1 MLPNCLIFISICSSL
16 TLLHP
21 LSLFFLFTQNVKAN
35 WVSIYESQIFDARL
49 LLNSVQQ
56 DEQKTHAL
64 IAFSFKDKLLFDEVG
79 SQVIFL
85 EHICGETNPTIIE
98 ERFYEGKVNESKL
111 LTIVNNSRKFNKYLK
126 QVTPN
131 LIKQICI

>member
-1 MLPNCLIFISICSSL
+1 MKHLIFVM
-16 TLLHP
+16 
-21 LSLFFLFTQNVKAN
+21 FFLFAQNVNAN
-35 WVSIYESQIFDARL
+35 WMTFYESEIFDSRL
-49 LLNSVQQ
+49 LLSSVQQ
-56 DEQKTHAL
+56 DDQKTHAL

>member
-1 MLPNCLIFISICSSL
+1 MRYLIFIV
-16 TLLHP
+16 
-21 LSLFFLFTQNVKAN
+21 FFLFTQNAKAN
-35 WVSIYESQIFDARL
+35 WMIFYESEIFDSRL
-49 LLNSVQQ
+49 LLSSVQQ
-56 DEQKTHAL
+56 DDQKTHAL

-85 EHICGETNPTIIE
+85 EHICGETKPTIIE
-98 ERFYEGKVNESKL
+98 ERFYEGKVNERKL
-111 LTIVNNSRKFNKYLK
+111 LTIVNNSRKFKKYLK

>member
-1 MLPNCLIFISICSSL
+1 MRYLIFIV
-16 TLLHP
+16 
-21 LSLFFLFTQNVKAN
+21 FFLFTQNVKAN

-85 EHICGETNPTIIE
+85 EHICGEANPTIIE

-126 QVTPN
+126 QITPN

>member
-1 MLPNCLIFISICSSL
+1 MLVMRYLIFIV
-16 TLLHP
+16 
-21 LSLFFLFTQNVKAN
+21 FFLFTQNVKAN

>member
-1 MLPNCLIFISICSSL
+1 MLVMRYLIFIV
-16 TLLHP
+16 
-21 LSLFFLFTQNVKAN
+21 FFLFTQNAKAN
-35 WVSIYESQIFDARL
+35 WMIFYESEIFDSRL
-49 LLNSVQQ
+49 LLSSVQQ
-56 DEQKTHAL
+56 DDQKTHAL

-85 EHICGETNPTIIE
+85 EHICGETKPTIIE
-98 ERFYEGKVNESKL
+98 ERFYEGKVNERKL
-111 LTIVNNSRKFNKYLK
+111 LTIVNNSRKFKKYLK

>member
-1 MLPNCLIFISICSSL
+1 MLVMRYLIFIV
-16 TLLHP
+16 
-21 LSLFFLFTQNVKAN
+21 FFLFTQNVKAN

-85 EHICGETNPTIIE
+85 EHICGEANPTIIE

>member
-1 MLPNCLIFISICSSL
+1 MLVMRYLIFIV
-16 TLLHP
+16 
-21 LSLFFLFTQNVKAN
+21 FFLFTQNVKAN

-85 EHICGETNPTIIE
+85 EHICGEANPTIIE

-126 QVTPN
+126 QITPN

>member
-1 MLPNCLIFISICSSL
+1 M
-16 TLLHP
+16 
-21 LSLFFLFTQNVKAN
+21 FFLFAQNVNAN
-35 WVSIYESQIFDARL
+35 WMTFYESEIFDSRL
-49 LLNSVQQ
+49 LLSSVQQ
-56 DEQKTHAL
+56 DDQKTYAL
-64 IAFSFKDKLLFDEVG
+64 IVLSFKDKLFFDEVG

-85 EHICGETNPTIIE
+85 EHICGEANPTIIE

>member
-1 MLPNCLIFISICSSL
+1 MRYLIFIV
-16 TLLHP
+16 
-21 LSLFFLFTQNVKAN
+21 FFLFTQNVKAN

-85 EHICGETNPTIIE
+85 EHICGEANPTIIE

>member
-1 MLPNCLIFISICSSL
+1 MLVMRYLIFIV
-16 TLLHP
+16 
-21 LSLFFLFTQNVKAN
+21 FFLFTQNAKAN
-35 WVSIYESQIFDARL
+35 WMIFYESEIFDSRL
-49 LLNSVQQ
+49 LLSSVQQ
-56 DEQKTHAL
+56 DDQKTHAL

-85 EHICGETNPTIIE
+85 EHICGEANPTIIE

>member
-1 MLPNCLIFISICSSL
+1 MRYLIFIV
-16 TLLHP
+16 
-21 LSLFFLFTQNVKAN
+21 FFLFTQNVKAN

-85 EHICGETNPTIIE
+85 EHICGEANPTIIE

-111 LTIVNNSRKFNKYLK
+111 LTIVNNSRKFKKYLK

>member
-1 MLPNCLIFISICSSL
+1 MLVMRYLIFIV
-16 TLLHP
+16 
-21 LSLFFLFTQNVKAN
+21 FFLFTQNVKAN
-35 WVSIYESQIFDARL
+35 WVSFYESQIFDARL

>member
-1 MLPNCLIFISICSSL
+1 MRYLIFIV
-16 TLLHP
+16 
-21 LSLFFLFTQNVKAN
+21 FFLFTQNVKAN
-35 WVSIYESQIFDARL
+35 WVSFYESQIFDARL

-111 LTIVNNSRKFNKYLK
+111 LTIVNNPRKFKKYLK

>member
-1 MLPNCLIFISICSSL
+1 MLVMRYLIFIV
-16 TLLHP
+16 
-21 LSLFFLFTQNVKAN
+21 FFLFTQNAKAN
-35 WVSIYESQIFDARL
+35 WMIFYESEIFDSRL
-49 LLNSVQQ
+49 LLSSVQQ
-56 DEQKTHAL
+56 DDQKTHAL

-111 LTIVNNSRKFNKYLK
+111 LTIVNNSRKFKKYLK

>member
-1 MLPNCLIFISICSSL
+1 MRYLIFIV
-16 TLLHP
+16 
-21 LSLFFLFTQNVKAN
+21 FFLFTQNAKAN
-35 WVSIYESQIFDARL
+35 WMILYESEIFDSRL
-49 LLNSVQQ
+49 LLSSVQQ
-56 DEQKTHAL
+56 DDQKTHAL

-111 LTIVNNSRKFNKYLK
+111 LTIVNNSRKFKKYLK

>member
-1 MLPNCLIFISICSSL
+1 MLVMRYLIFIV
-16 TLLHP
+16 
-21 LSLFFLFTQNVKAN
+21 FFLFTQNVKAN
-35 WVSIYESQIFDARL
+35 WMTFYESEIFDSRL
-49 LLNSVQQ
+49 LLSSVQQ
-56 DEQKTHAL
+56 DDQKTYAL
-64 IAFSFKDKLLFDEVG
+64 IVLSFKDKLLFDEVG

-111 LTIVNNSRKFNKYLK
+111 LTIVNNSREFKKYLK

>member
-1 MLPNCLIFISICSSL
+1 MLVMRYLIFIV
-16 TLLHP
+16 
-21 LSLFFLFTQNVKAN
+21 FFLFTQNAKAN
-35 WVSIYESQIFDARL
+35 WMIFYESEIFDSRL
-49 LLNSVQQ
+49 LLSSVQQ
-56 DEQKTHAL
+56 DDQKTHAL